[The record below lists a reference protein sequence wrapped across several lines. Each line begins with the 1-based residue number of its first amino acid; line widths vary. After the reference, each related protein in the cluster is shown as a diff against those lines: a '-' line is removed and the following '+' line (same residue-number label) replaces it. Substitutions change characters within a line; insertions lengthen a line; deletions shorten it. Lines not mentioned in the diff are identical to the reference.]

1 MQKGLPLVV
10 LFVTVAL
17 AQPIAAQN
25 LDKIKKLSADQ
36 AAVLVKRSGPLSLSS
51 LAVITD
57 DTAQVLFAIN
67 GCAFAIRNL

>member
-36 AAVLVKRSGPLSLSS
+36 AAVLVKR
-51 LAVITD
+51 
-57 DTAQVLFAIN
+57 
-67 GCAFAIRNL
+67 